1 MLGYKKEE
9 VEEMSK
15 VLNYSLAHHLPNTA
29 GKSARFVEEDSKV
42 LRKIEDLLEG
52 LLQEGRF

>member
-1 MLGYKKEE
+1 MLGYKREE

-29 GKSARFVEEDSKV
+29 G
-42 LRKIEDLLEG
+42 
-52 LLQEGRF
+52 

>member
-1 MLGYKKEE
+1 MLGYKREE

-29 GKSARFVEEDSKV
+29 GESARFVEEDSKV
-42 LRKIEDLLEG
+42 LRKLEDFING
-52 LLQEGRF
+52 LLHEERV

>member
-1 MLGYKKEE
+1 MLGYKREE
-9 VEEMSK
+9 IEEMSK

-42 LRKIEDLLEG
+42 LRKLEDFING
-52 LLQEGRF
+52 LLHEERV